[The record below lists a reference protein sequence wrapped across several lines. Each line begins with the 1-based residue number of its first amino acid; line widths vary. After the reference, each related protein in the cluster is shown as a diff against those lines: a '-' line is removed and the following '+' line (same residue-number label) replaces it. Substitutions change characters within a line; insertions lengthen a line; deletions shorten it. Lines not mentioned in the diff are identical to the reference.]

1 MGLVE
6 GWVVRLGFGGG
17 GRGLGAVIDVRG
29 GCGGCERWRVF
40 GRGLAFVEERV
51 RFAAEGG
58 GGGLGGGGFIE
69 RGGALLE
76 VGLFWNV
83 DIGCL
88 SGGGFIERGCALL
101 DDGLFWSVDDGLSLA
116 GGGFIERGSVVVG

>member
-17 GRGLGAVIDVRG
+17 GGGLGAVIDVRG
-29 GCGGCERWRVF
+29 GCGGCEARRGF
-40 GRGLAFVEERV
+40 ERGLAVVEERG
-51 RFAAEGG
+51 RFAVEGVE
-58 GGGLGGGGFIE
+58 GLGRGGFIE

-83 DIGCL
+83 DIGL
-88 SGGGFIERGCALL
+88 GLGGGGFIERGCALL
-101 DDGLFWSVDDGLSLA
+101 SVGLF
-116 GGGFIERGSVVVG
+116 